1 MRRTALVILGS
12 AAALVLLILIGVAIA
27 VATIDPGRFVAPLAA
42 RIKTET
48 GRTLKVQGPVD
59 LQVSLTP
66 KVVLPQVAFENAPG
80 AATPDMLAAKRV
92 EAQIALLPLLSRRF
106 EVIEFRLV
114 EPVIT
119 LETDANGRGNWE
131 FAVPASAAAGVQ
143 TPSGAAMALGIGNFE
158 IVRGTLTYRNGASGK
173 TTRAVIDRLA
183 MRARDM
189 NSPVAVDFVGRID
202 DVPVALAGDLGPP
215 SRWIAQ
221 QWPYPVAVK
230 GEVDGNAV
238 KLETKIAK
246 AGSATTLDDIA
257 FSYGPIAGTGRVR
270 STVEGAKTRLAIAL
284 DIPSLSLADL
294 PSARS
299 RLPATP
305 ANAPAG
311 APPSNVPPAGRA
323 PAITPPAN
331 AQPANAIP
339 ARNWIVPDTALPL
352 GALAAFDG
360 EGSLAIGE
368 LKLRNG
374 QQVSR
379 VTAEFSS
386 ADAQA
391 NVKVAAGALFGGSLT
406 AQLRVDGR
414 RADAPTVHVQANAQ
428 ELDLA
433 KLAAAGGITREIRGG
448 KVRATIDVTGR
459 GTTPHRVASTMD
471 GSILV
476 VSGPATLGRT
486 TTQEQSAVSQIAG
499 ALDPFRGV
507 DSATELRCAV
517 FRLPIAN
524 GVAHVDRSI
533 AIETGKVAGS
543 ASGTLDFRDET
554 LDLSVQPQIREG
566 INVDVSQF
574 ANLVRIRGRFDKPSV
589 AIDAA
594 QSAQMIAKLGV
605 LGAKGGDLEALGR
618 ALIAPGN
625 ASAAPCAVA
634 MSGKAPREA
643 TPAQRAPQVP
653 DLRLPKDVG
662 KALGKLL
669 GR

>member
-12 AAALVLLILIGVAIA
+12 AGALVLLVLIGVAIA
-27 VATIDPGRFVAPLAA
+27 VATVDPGRFVAPLAA
-42 RIKTET
+42 RIKSET
-48 GRTLKVQGPVD
+48 GRTLKVQGPIEMR
-59 LQVSLTP
+59 VSLTP
-66 KVVLPQVAFENAPG
+66 KIVLPKVAFENAPG
-80 AATPDMLAAKRV
+80 STTPDMLTAKRV

-106 EVIEFRLV
+106 EVLEFRLV

-119 LETDANGRGNWE
+119 LETDAAGKGNWE
-131 FAVPASAAAGVQ
+131 FAAPGSVATGAQ

-158 IVRGTLTYRNGASGK
+158 IRQGTLTYRNGMSGK
-173 TTRAVIDRLA
+173 TTHAVIERLT

-189 NSPVAVDFVGRID
+189 NSPVAVDFLGSID

-215 SRWIAQ
+215 SQWIAQ

-230 GEVDGNAV
+230 GDVDGAPI
-238 KLETKIAK
+238 KASTKIAK
-246 AGSATTLDDIA
+246 TGATTTLDELA
-257 FSYGPIAGTGRVR
+257 FNYGPIAGTGRIR
-270 STVEGAKTRLAIAL
+270 STVEGSKTRLEIAL
-284 DIPSLSLADL
+284 DIPSLSLPDL
-294 PSARS
+294 PTLKSRRASAS
-299 RLPATP
+299 ASPS
-305 ANAPAG
+305 PAG
-311 APPSNVPPAGRA
+311 ASGSAA
-323 PAITPPAN
+323 
-331 AQPANAIP
+331 
-339 ARNWIVPDTALPL
+339 NWIVPDTPLPL
-352 GALAAFDG
+352 GLLAAFDG

-379 VTAEFSS
+379 ITAEFSS
-386 ADAQA
+386 ADAQ
-391 NVKVAAGALFGGSLT
+391 VGIKVSAGALLGGSLR
-406 AQLRVDGR
+406 AELRVDGR
-414 RADAPTVHVQANAQ
+414 RADAPAVHLQANAQ
-428 ELDLA
+428 DLDLP
-433 KLAAAGGITREIRGG
+433 KLAAVGGIAREIRGG
-448 KVRATIDVTGR
+448 KVRTTIDVTGR

-476 VSGPATLGRT
+476 VSGPATLGRAT
-486 TTQEQSAVSQIAG
+486 SQEQSAVSQIAG

-507 DSATELRCAV
+507 DAATELRCAV
-517 FRLPIAN
+517 FRLPVSN

-566 INVDVSQF
+566 VKVDLSQF

-605 LGAKGGDLEALGR
+605 LGAKGGGLEALGR
-618 ALIAPGN
+618 ALIAPSGE
-625 ASAAPCAVA
+625 SAAPCAVA
-634 MSGKAPREA
+634 LSGKAPREA
-643 TPAQRAPQVP
+643 ASAQRAPTGA
-653 DLRLPKDVG
+653 DLGLPKDVG